1 MRNPEGWVIDAS
13 VALKWYL
20 RDEDFLQQADGLHQA
35 VRADP
40 ALGHA
45 PHISRYEVA
54 NGLSVAFRMGRIP
67 TDSVPRDIQNF
78 FNSGLANDSDPDWLL
93 LDAAGISMEFP
104 VFLNDAVYM
113 ALARSLAV
121 DFVTSDRILYD
132 KVANDFS
139 FVRWLGDIP
148 VS

>member
-1 MRNPEGWVIDAS
+1 MRNHEGWVIDAS

-20 RDEDFLQQADGLHQA
+20 RDEDLLRQADGLRDA
-35 VRADP
+35 VRGDS

-45 PHISRYEVA
+45 PHVSRYEVA

-67 TDSVPRDIQNF
+67 AENVQRDARNF
-78 FNSGLANDSDPDWLL
+78 FDSRLANDHDPDWLL
-93 LDAAGISMEFP
+93 LDAARISMEFP

-113 ALARSLAV
+113 ALARSLSV

-132 KVANDFS
+132 KVAGSFP
-139 FVRWLGDIP
+139 FVRWLGDVPIR
-148 VS
+148 